1 MFESDAYAMLFERI
15 AAVRAHRED
24 FLVSVRSG
32 SVSLEE
38 IFDRGGNDP
47 VIGALKVL
55 PAVESLP
62 SSGKVQTRRAFGE
75 VHIAEDGHVS
85 HVAPAQL
92 AMLPAAL
99 ERHAR

>member
-1 MFESDAYAMLFERI
+1 MFDTDAYATLFERI

-38 IFDRGGNDP
+38 IFERGANDP

-62 SSGKVQTRRAFGE
+62 GSGKVQTRRAFDE
-75 VHIAEDGHVS
+75 VDIAEDGHVS

-92 AMLPAAL
+92 ANLPAAL
-99 ERHAR
+99 EHHAR